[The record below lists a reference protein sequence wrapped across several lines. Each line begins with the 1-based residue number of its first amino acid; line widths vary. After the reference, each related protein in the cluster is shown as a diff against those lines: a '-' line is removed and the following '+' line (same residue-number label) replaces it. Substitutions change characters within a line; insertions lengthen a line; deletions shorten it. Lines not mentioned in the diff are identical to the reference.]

1 MGSFQKKVTDLH
13 HLHNAY
19 YLPVCRTDKANSLAV
34 RVKQYF
40 EREEEGIGSGKSP
53 YTLGY

>member
-13 HLHNAY
+13 HLHNY
-19 YLPVCRTDKANSLAV
+19 YLTVCRTDKANSLAV